1 MDMELTEGEVFDL
14 LDTAVGIRYG
24 ADVAEFMVHYLEGT
38 AVQQF
43 PGCEDLFLLAEAL
56 EGA

>member
-1 MDMELTEGEVFDL
+1 MELTEGEVFDL

-24 ADVAEFMVHYLEGT
+24 ADVAEFMIAYEEGT